1 MQYNYDVDNDGLLY
15 TNVVVAG
22 YNVASLYCELRR
34 NGQPLW
40 ENILLPHLFPLDST
54 QIETKVNV
62 KRICET
68 ASPSVG
74 NSWLFDVCC

>member
-34 NGQPLW
+34 NGQPL
-40 ENILLPHLFPLDST
+40 
-54 QIETKVNV
+54 
-62 KRICET
+62 
-68 ASPSVG
+68 
-74 NSWLFDVCC
+74 